1 MDLILFL
8 KGIGVG
14 FVIAAPVGPVGLLCA
29 HRTLHNGIASGL
41 WSGFGA
47 AVADAIFGVI
57 AAFGLSF
64 IAHLMLEH
72 ETWMR
77 LGGGVIL
84 LVIGAVTI
92 TKHLTATPE
101 TVIRHNPI
109 SDSVSTFV
117 LTITNPITILSFAPV
132 FAAADAVVA
141 PGELVRAWTLIVGVF
156 LGSALWWSVLCAGAS
171 VFRGAVSDENA
182 DWIGRIS
189 GVLIVVAGAL
199 VIISVTPWGRALFGI
214 ADRMSQAS
222 PN

>member
-29 HRTLHNGIASGL
+29 HRTLHNGLPAGL

-47 AVADAIFGVI
+47 AVADAFFGIV

-64 IAHLMLEH
+64 VAHLMLEH

-77 LGGGVIL
+77 FGGGVIL
-84 LVIGAVTI
+84 LAIGATTI
-92 TKHLTATPE
+92 TKHMTSTPE
-101 TVIRHNPI
+101 TVIRHNPV

-117 LTITNPITILSFAPV
+117 LTITNPITILSFAPI
-132 FAAADAVVA
+132 FAAVDAVVA
-141 PGELVRAWTLIVGVF
+141 PGELIRAWTLIVGVF
-156 LGSALWWSVLCAGAS
+156 LGSALWWTTLCAAVS
-171 VFRGAVSDENA
+171 LFRGVVSDENS

-189 GVLIVVAGAL
+189 GALILIAGML
-199 VIISVTPWGRALFGI
+199 VIFSVTPWGEELFGI
-214 ADRMSQAS
+214 ADRIKQ
-222 PN
+222 PG

>member
-8 KGIGVG
+8 KGVGVG

-29 HRTLHNGIASGL
+29 HRTLHSGLPSGL

-47 AVADAIFGVI
+47 AVADAVFGII

-64 IAHLMLEH
+64 IAHLMLEY

-84 LVIGAVTI
+84 LAIGAATI
-92 TKHLTATPE
+92 TKHLVSTPE

-109 SDSVSTFV
+109 SDSVSTFM

-132 FAAADAVVA
+132 FAAVDAVVA

-156 LGSALWWSVLCAGAS
+156 LGSALWWSILCVGVS
-171 VFRGAVSDENA
+171 FFRGVVTDENA
-182 DWIGRIS
+182 GWIGRIS
-189 GVLIVVAGAL
+189 GALILLVGAL
-199 VIISVTPWGRALFGI
+199 VIFSVTPWGRALFGI
-214 ADRMSQAS
+214 AERIKQ
-222 PN
+222 PG